1 LPSTGLLFDN
11 IYVKPLI
18 SDLLK
23 FHDDLDVYFRK
34 HQVALLHFDFGRA
47 LEHLL
52 EYERNLRA
60 HMGDEEEILL
70 PIYAE
75 RAEIP
80 RAGGVK
86 LFLDEHEKLL
96 AHLALFRAQTEKL
109 AEMEHPEDGLILLL
123 DRESFYKRL
132 GSHHDHREH
141 DILYPILDQ
150 ITTDEEKA
158 DILARAAA
166 KPGSPAI

>member
-1 LPSTGLLFDN
+1 M
-11 IYVKPLI
+11 I

-23 FHDDLDVYFRK
+23 FHDDLDAYFRL
-34 HQVALLHFDFGRA
+34 HQVALLCFQFGEA
-47 LEHLL
+47 LEHLR
-52 EYERNLRA
+52 EYERNLKA
-60 HMGDEEEILL
+60 HMLDEEEMLL

-86 LFLDEHEKLL
+86 LFLDEHEKML
-96 AHLALFRAQTEKL
+96 AYIELFKEQTEKL
-109 AEMEHPEDGLILLL
+109 ATEAEPEDGLILLL

-158 DILARAAA
+158 DILARATA
-166 KPGSPAI
+166 KPGAPAI